1 MRPTRSSEEEAEAD
15 RIVTP
20 EGLPDAEANTMATR
34 RGARRA
40 MAGLVAGLGLLIVA
54 VLYLLLAYLG
64 GFSLWVNT

>member
-1 MRPTRSSEEEAEAD
+1 
-15 RIVTP
+15 
-20 EGLPDAEANTMATR
+20 
-34 RGARRA
+34 